1 MIKKIIPALFLVL
14 SSAAA
19 LAAQTNNSMPIAS
32 DMNLIAPHQEGS
44 WSFGLQASHLE
55 PDTDYNYF
63 HLASDTPDF
72 FPILDGD
79 SVYTVGSD
87 YNWGWGADISYH
99 FPGNGRD
106 VNLAFTQLNTSHSD
120 SATDPNRAITFASP
134 PIVFSQSG
142 KHSAE
147 VDTNYNA
154 ADLTFGQLIEIGQRL
169 SLHPFAGLRYASIDY
184 KAESQRDDTYNFNIE
199 FGPGIGVTF
208 TDNTKDESTWESDFQ
223 GLGPRFGSD
232 AEFNLGRGF
241 SLRSTLGL
249 SLLVGDLDVREK
261 GSANELVTLSFEFP
275 PFPPGSI
282 ILSDQTTNTNNEIQ
296 TNTRVVPEADAKLS
310 AVYKTDVNNNYSLSF
325 EAGYQVTNYF
335 DAVENSVMSTQDTS
349 TQYSNYFIQGPYAR
363 MQLDVA

>member
-19 LAAQTNNSMPIAS
+19 LAAQTNNSMPMAS

-63 HLASDTPDF
+63 HLADPDLAPF
-72 FPILDGD
+72 TGD
-79 SVYTVGSD
+79 SDRTYTLGTD

-120 SATDPNRAITFASP
+120 SATDPSRGFTIPTSPAISL
-134 PIVFSQSG
+134 SQSG

-184 KAESQRDDTYNFNIE
+184 KAKANEDDTYSISIE
-199 FGPGIGVTF
+199 LGGEDGPISF
-208 TDNTKDESTWESDFQ
+208 TDNTKGESTWESDFQ

-232 AEFNLGRGF
+232 AEVNLGNGF

-261 GSANELVTLSFEFP
+261 GSANELFTVTWR
-275 PFPPGSI
+275 GVTTI
-282 ILSDQTTNTNNEIQ
+282 VSDQTTDTNNEIQ

-310 AVYKTDVNNNYSLSF
+310 AMYTTYVDNGYSLSF

-335 DAVENSVMSTQDTS
+335 DAVQNSVMSTQDTS

-363 MQLDVA
+363 VQLDVA